1 MRLLIIHILC
11 LIACTCSSQIVQTK
25 EVASSLERE
34 IAHLKELY
42 RVEIDALKL
51 AINTQNIEDKRR
63 LEELNNHAAMVAL
76 MVTREEFDKF
86 EDRTDEGLKEMQSWQ
101 DNMTGKLAV
110 SVAIITLV
118 MFGLNYFKKNTS
130 ERRT

>member
-1 MRLLIIHILC
+1 MRLLVIHILF